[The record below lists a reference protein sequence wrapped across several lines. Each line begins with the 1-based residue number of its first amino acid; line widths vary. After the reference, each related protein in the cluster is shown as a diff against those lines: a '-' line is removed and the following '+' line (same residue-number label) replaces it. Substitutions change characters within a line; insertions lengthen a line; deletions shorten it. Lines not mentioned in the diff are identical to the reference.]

1 MGNNKKDEKIAK
13 EMAKASIESGKN
25 YVKYGLPATLIV
37 GGLLAAASK
46 KPTRK
51 RYGTRKDYQQ
61 PRKVDLGRIRKPNLF
76 D

>member
-1 MGNNKKDEKIAK
+1 MSNKQKKMAE
-13 EMAKASIESGKN
+13 EMSKAQIESGKN
-25 YVKYGLPATLIV
+25 YVKYGLPATIIA

-46 KPTRK
+46 KSTRK

-61 PRKVDLGRIRKPNLF
+61 PRKVDLGRIRKPNLL